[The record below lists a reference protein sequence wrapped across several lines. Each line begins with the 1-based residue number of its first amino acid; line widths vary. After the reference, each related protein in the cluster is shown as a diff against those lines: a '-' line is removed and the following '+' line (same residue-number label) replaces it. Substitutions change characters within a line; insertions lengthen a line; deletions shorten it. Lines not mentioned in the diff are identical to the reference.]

1 MSQGIIS
8 STKISSNKEL
18 KDSRKSSLV
27 GKEPI
32 ERIIL
37 MENHNLAFSVWQ
49 KERTRNRILI
59 HIDAHLDFGWIP
71 DKKLYKILLSNS
83 LNEKNPP
90 SGRKPLWYQEEQE
103 IMKIVDTGNY
113 LYPAL
118 KDGVISE
125 LYWVV
130 PDKIWDIPEEQAI
143 IKKTFQRILKK
154 RHKENTTNILSDEN
168 KIVTTICDRKFTT
181 CKLDNL
187 PTINESVLLDIDV
200 DFFIVNSLLQ
210 EIAGITTV
218 NKKPWMWPNELITIL
233 KNKRMKTDYVTIS
246 YSVTEGFTPL
256 KYKYLG
262 DQIANLL
269 RNPNGIIE
277 D

>member
-8 STKISSNKEL
+8 STKISSNKGL

-32 ERIIL
+32 ERIVL

-49 KERTRNRILI
+49 KESTRDRILI

-83 LNEKNPP
+83 LNEENSP
-90 SGRKPLWYQEEQE
+90 SGKKPLWYQEEQE

-113 LYPAL
+113 LYPTL
-118 KDGVISE
+118 KDGLISE

-130 PDKIWDIPEEQAI
+130 PDKIWDIPEERAI

-154 RHKENTTNILSDEN
+154 HPKGKAAKILSGE
-168 KIVTTICDRKFTT
+168 KSILATICDRKFTT

-200 DFFIVNSLLQ
+200 DFFIVNSLLK

-218 NKKPWMWPNELITIL
+218 NKKPWMWPSELITIL
-233 KNKRMKTDYVTIS
+233 KNKRIKTDCVTIS

-269 RNPNGIIE
+269 RNQNGIT
-277 D
+277 

>member
-18 KDSRKSSLV
+18 KDSRNSSLV
-27 GKEPI
+27 GKEPV
-32 ERIIL
+32 ERIVL

-49 KERTRNRILI
+49 KESTRDRILI

-83 LNEKNPP
+83 LNEENPP

-118 KDGVISE
+118 KDGVINE

-130 PDKIWDIPEEQAI
+130 PDKIWDKPEERAI
-143 IKKTFQRILKK
+143 IKKIFQQILEK
-154 RHKENTTNILSDEN
+154 HLKEKAAKILSEEKN
-168 KIVTTICDRKFTT
+168 IVTTICGRKFTA
-181 CKLDNL
+181 CKLANL
-187 PTINESVLLDIDV
+187 PTIYESVLLDIDV
-200 DFFIVNSLLQ
+200 DFFIVNSLLK

-218 NKKPWMWPNELITIL
+218 NTKPWMLPSELIASL
-233 KNKRMKTDYVTIS
+233 KNKRIKTDCVTIS
-246 YSVTEGFTPL
+246 YSVAEGFTPL

-262 DQIANLL
+262 DQIESLL
-269 RNPNGIIE
+269 RNPNGII
-277 D
+277 

>member
-32 ERIIL
+32 ERIVL

-49 KERTRNRILI
+49 KESTRDRILI
-59 HIDAHLDFGWIP
+59 HIDAHLDFSWIP

-83 LNEKNPP
+83 LNEENPR
-90 SGRKPLWYQEEQE
+90 SSRKPLWYQEEQE

-130 PDKIWDIPEEQAI
+130 PDKIWDIPEERAI
-143 IKKTFQRILKK
+143 IKKIFQQILQKHPK
-154 RHKENTTNILSDEN
+154 GKAEKILSEE
-168 KIVTTICDRKFTT
+168 KSIVTTICGRKFTT
-181 CKLDNL
+181 CKLANL

-200 DFFIVNSLLQ
+200 DFFIVNSLLK
-210 EIAGITTV
+210 EIAGITTG
-218 NKKPWMWPNELITIL
+218 NNKPWMWPSELITAL
-233 KNKRMKTDYVTIS
+233 KNKRIRTDCVTIS
-246 YSVTEGFTPL
+246 YSVAEGFTPL

-262 DQIANLL
+262 NQIANLL

>member
-8 STKISSNKEL
+8 STKISSDKGL

-27 GKEPI
+27 GKEPT
-32 ERIIL
+32 ERIVL

-49 KERTRNRILI
+49 KKRTRNRILI
-59 HIDAHLDFGWIP
+59 HIDAHLDFSWIP

-83 LNEKNPP
+83 LNEENPTP
-90 SGRKPLWYQEEQE
+90 SRKPLWYQEEQE

-130 PDKIWDIPEEQAI
+130 PDKIWDIQEERAI
-143 IKKTFQRILKK
+143 IKKIFHRILKK
-154 RHKENTTNILSDEN
+154 LHMEKTTKILSGE
-168 KIVTTICDRKFTT
+168 KSIVTTICDRKFTT

-210 EIAGITTV
+210 EIAGITTA
-218 NKKPWMWPNELITIL
+218 NKKPWMWPSGLIAIL
-233 KNKRMKTDYVTIS
+233 KNKRIKTDCVTIS

-269 RNPNGIIE
+269 RNQNGIT
-277 D
+277 

>member
-8 STKISSNKEL
+8 STKISSNKGL
-18 KDSRKSSLV
+18 KNSRKSSLV

-32 ERIIL
+32 ECIVL

-49 KERTRNRILI
+49 RERIRNRILI

-83 LNEKNPP
+83 LCEENPP
-90 SGRKPLWYQEEQE
+90 SGRKILWHQEEQE
-103 IMKIVDTGNY
+103 IMKTVNTGNY

-130 PDKIWDIPEEQAI
+130 PDKIWDIPEERSI
-143 IKKTFQRILKK
+143 IKKIFQQILEK
-154 RHKENTTNILSDEN
+154 HPKEKAAKILSEE
-168 KIVTTICDRKFTT
+168 KSIVTTICDRKFTT

-200 DFFIVNSLLQ
+200 DFFIVNSRLK
-210 EIAGITTV
+210 EIAGITVV
-218 NKKPWMWPNELITIL
+218 NKKPWMWPSELITIL
-233 KNKRMKTDYVTIS
+233 KNKRIKTDCVTIS
-246 YSVTEGFTPL
+246 YSRAEGFTPL

-262 DQIANLL
+262 DQVANLL
-269 RNPNGIIE
+269 RNPNGII
-277 D
+277 

>member
-27 GKEPI
+27 GKEPV
-32 ERIIL
+32 ERIVL

-49 KERTRNRILI
+49 KESTRDRILI
-59 HIDAHLDFGWIP
+59 HIDAHLDFSWIP

-83 LNEKNPP
+83 LNEENPR
-90 SGRKPLWYQEEQE
+90 SSRKPLWYQEEEE

-118 KDGVISE
+118 KDGLISE

-130 PDKIWDIPEEQAI
+130 PDKIWDTPEEQAI
-143 IKKTFQRILKK
+143 IKKIFQQILEKHPK
-154 RHKENTTNILSDEN
+154 GKAAKIISEEKN
-168 KIVTTICDRKFTT
+168 IVTTICDRKFTA
-181 CKLDNL
+181 CKLVNL
-187 PTINESVLLDIDV
+187 PTINENALLDIDV
-200 DFFIVNSLLQ
+200 DFFIVNSLLK
-210 EIAGITTV
+210 EIAGITTM
-218 NKKPWMWPNELITIL
+218 NNKPWMWPSELITIL
-233 KNKRMKTDYVTIS
+233 KNKRIRTDCVTIS
-246 YSVTEGFTPL
+246 YSVAEGFTPL

-262 DQIANLL
+262 DQIESML
-269 RNPNGIIE
+269 RNPNGIT
-277 D
+277 